1 MTYKYLV
8 LLIAGCLSLGFLCGY
23 IFRMVMA
30 LARKNSIELVIK
42 KLSVEAEE
50 KGKNIILKAEE
61 KASNII
67 ESSKQHSQKRE
78 AQILQEQQR
87 LQQDS
92 NRIQQKESAL
102 DRQKSILDEEI
113 KHVKSKVEEVQR
125 IKAEIEDKRKKTDE
139 ILIKTSGL
147 SKEDAVKQ
155 LLERIEKDE
164 AEILSDRIRK
174 LEMYGEEQISDKA
187 KRILAA
193 AIQRLAAP
201 VNQEHFVT
209 TIAIESDEVK
219 GKIIGKE
226 GRNIKVFERE
236 TGVEVLVDEA
246 PNSITISSFD
256 PIRRFIAYEALNEL
270 IRDGRIQPARIEK
283 VVADIKANSIKLAK
297 EKGEKAVFEAGIPN
311 LDPRVVQILGRL
323 HFRTSYGQNV
333 LQHSIECAHIA
344 GMLAEEIGANVRVS
358 KAGALLHDIG
368 KALDH
373 EVSGSHVEIGRQVL
387 QKFGIEE
394 AIIKAMQ
401 AHHEEYPYETIE
413 SRIVQTADAISG
425 SRPGARNNS
434 IEFYIKRLEDLENI
448 ALRQRGVEK
457 AFALQAGREIRV
469 FLRADQVSDSEAKN
483 IAKLIA
489 KDIEHNL
496 KYPGEIKVT
505 VIRETRV
512 IETAR

>member
-1 MTYKYLV
+1 MSYKDLV
-8 LLIAGCLSLGFLCGY
+8 FLIAGCLSLGFIFGY
-23 IFRMVMA
+23 VFRIIMA
-30 LARKNSIELVIK
+30 LARKNSIELEIK
-42 KLSVEAEE
+42 KLSVQAEE
-50 KGKNIILKAEE
+50 KGQNIILKAEE
-61 KASNII
+61 RASHILDSAQQQN
-67 ESSKQHSQKRE
+67 QKKE
-78 AQILQEQQR
+78 ALIQQEQ
-87 LQQDS
+87 S
-92 NRIQQKESAL
+92 RIQQEISRIQHKESVVEK
-102 DRQKSILDEEI
+102 QKSDLDTEI
-113 KHVKSKVEEVQR
+113 RHAKSKIEDIQR
-125 IKAEIEDKRKKTDE
+125 IKAEIDE
-139 ILIKTSGL
+139 KLSKIETELIKTS
-147 SKEDAVKQ
+147 SMTREEARQ
-155 LLERIEKDE
+155 ELLNKVEREE
-164 AEILSDRIRK
+164 ADILADRMRK
-174 LEMYGEEQISDKA
+174 LELFGEEQIADRA
-187 KRILAA
+187 RGIMAI

-209 TIAIESDEVK
+209 TIPVESDEIK

-226 GRNIKVFERE
+226 GRNIKAFERE

-256 PIRRFIAYEALNEL
+256 PIRRFIAKEALQEL
-270 IRDGRIQPARIEK
+270 IKDGRIQPAKIEK
-283 VVADIKANSIKLAK
+283 VVADIKADVQKLAK
-297 EKGEKAVFEAGIPN
+297 DKGEKAIYEAGIPN
-311 LDPRVVQILGRL
+311 LDPRIVQILGRL

-344 GMLAEEIGANVRVS
+344 GMLAEEIGANVRIAR
-358 KAGALLHDIG
+358 AGALLHDIG

-373 EVSGSHVEIGRQVL
+373 EVSGSHVEIGRQIL
-387 QKFGIEE
+387 QKFGMEE
-394 AIIKAMQ
+394 AVIKAME

-434 IEFYIKRLEDLENI
+434 VEFYLKRLDDLENI

-457 AFALQAGREIRV
+457 AFALQAGREIRIFV
-469 FLRADQVSDSEAKN
+469 RADQISDLEAKN
-483 IAKLIA
+483 MAKLIA